1 MAPPPPCRVCGG
13 GLDRR
18 AIHPEQPWLMT
29 VADAP
34 PPLPARPAGPDI
46 TALRAR
52 LLAWYDRQ
60 ARVLPWRVGP
70 HGRAL
75 GQRPDPYHVWLSEI
89 MLQQTTVA
97 AVGPYFARFLEAF
110 PTLEALAQA
119 PEEAVLGRWA
129 GLGYYA
135 RARNL
140 HACARAVQALGGFP
154 QTVEA
159 LQALPGIGPYT
170 AAAIAAIAFDQPV
183 TPADGNVE
191 RVLARLWRIEAAL
204 PAAKPA
210 FRAAAARFDGGARP
224 GDFIQALMDLGAT
237 ICTPRAPAC
246 ALCPWIEPCG
256 ARAAGDAETF
266 PRKTPKAARPVRHG
280 LAFVAEDG
288 QRLLL
293 GRRPPKGL
301 LGGMPEVPGTPWR
314 TEGPW
319 SLDEAL
325 PHAPVEGAG
334 WRVRGTVQHVFT
346 HFELVLVVAHT
357 RVRLPRGSFS
367 CPVDDLDAG
376 GLPSVMLKAARA
388 GLSAGVA
395 GKPMGQRRLT

>member
-1 MAPPPPCRVCGG
+1 MTTVAPPS
-13 GLDRR
+13 
-18 AIHPEQPWLMT
+18 
-29 VADAP
+29 
-34 PPLPARPAGPDI
+34 PASSSPVDPAI
-46 TALRAR
+46 TALRSR
-52 LLAWYDRQ
+52 LLDWYDSQ

-70 HGRAL
+70 RGRAE

-119 PEEAVLGRWA
+119 PEEAVLGCWA

-154 QTVEA
+154 RTVEA

-191 RVLARLWRIEAAL
+191 RVLSRLWRIEAAL
-204 PAAKPA
+204 PAGKPV
-210 FRAAAARFDGGARP
+210 FRAAAARFDGAKRP

-256 ARAAGDAETF
+256 ARAAGDAESF

-293 GRRPPKGL
+293 ARRPPTGL

-319 SLDEAL
+319 TLEEAL

-334 WRVRGTVQHVFT
+334 WRVRGTVHHVFT
-346 HFELVLVVAHT
+346 HFELQLVVAHA
-357 RVRLPRGSFS
+357 RVRLPPGALT
-367 CPVDDLDAG
+367 CPVDRLDTG

-388 GLSAGVA
+388 GLSAAPA
-395 GKPMGQRRLT
+395 GTAGSRRRS

>member
-1 MAPPPPCRVCGG
+1 M
-13 GLDRR
+13 
-18 AIHPEQPWLMT
+18 
-29 VADAP
+29 
-34 PPLPARPAGPDI
+34 AGPDGQ
-46 TALRAR
+46 ALAELRTE

-70 HGRAL
+70 RARAA
-75 GQRPDPYHVWLSEI
+75 GERPDPYRVWLSEI

-97 AVGPYFARFLEAF
+97 AVGPYFARFIEAF
-110 PTLEALAQA
+110 PTVGALADA
-119 PEEAVLGRWA
+119 PEAEVLARWA

-140 HACARAVQALGGFP
+140 HACAKAVQALGGFP
-154 QTVEA
+154 ETVEA

-191 RVLARLWRIEAAL
+191 RVLSRLWRIEAAL
-204 PAAKPA
+204 PAGKPA
-210 FRAAAARFDGGARP
+210 FRAAAARFDGGERP

-246 ALCPWIEPCG
+246 ALCPWLGPCQ
-256 ARAAGDAETF
+256 ARAAGDAESF

-301 LGGMPEVPGTPWR
+301 LGGMLEVPGTPWR
-314 TEGPW
+314 TDGPW
-319 SLDEAL
+319 ALDEAL
-325 PHAPVEGAG
+325 AHAPVDGAG
-334 WRVRGTVQHVFT
+334 WRVRGTVTHVFT
-346 HFELVLVVAHT
+346 HFELQLVVAHA
-357 RVRLPRGSFS
+357 RVRLGHNALTCS
-367 CPVDDLDAG
+367 VDQLDTA

-388 GLSAGVA
+388 GLSGTPAEPAKGPA
-395 GKPMGQRRLT
+395 RGRRRD

>member
-1 MAPPPPCRVCGG
+1 MTADVPPSPPQPGQTEPAIPA
-13 GLDRR
+13 LRR
-18 AIHPEQPWLMT
+18 A
-29 VADAP
+29 
-34 PPLPARPAGPDI
+34 
-46 TALRAR
+46 

-70 HGRAL
+70 KERERGA
-75 GQRPDPYHVWLSEI
+75 RPDPYHVWLSEI

-97 AVGPYFARFLEAF
+97 AVGPYFARFLAAF
-110 PTLEALAQA
+110 PTLDALAEA
-119 PEEAVLGRWA
+119 PEEAVLSRWA

-140 HACARAVQALGGFP
+140 HACAKAVQALGGFP
-154 QTVEA
+154 RTVEG

-191 RVLARLWRIEAAL
+191 RVLSRLWRIEAAL
-204 PAAKPA
+204 PAGKPA
-210 FRAAAARFDGGARP
+210 FRTAAAQFDGGERP

-246 ALCPWIEPCG
+246 ALCPWMEPCS
-256 ARAAGDAETF
+256 ARRAGDAETF
-266 PRKTPKAARPVRHG
+266 PRKTPKGTRPVRHG

-301 LGGMPEVPGTPWR
+301 LGGMLEVPGTPWR
-314 TEGPW
+314 PEGPW

-325 PHAPVEGAG
+325 SHAPVEGAG
-334 WRVRGTVQHVFT
+334 WRVRGTVHHVFT
-346 HFELVLVVAHT
+346 HFELVLLVAHA
-357 RVRLPRGSFS
+357 RVRLNHNALS
-367 CPVDDLDAG
+367 CPVDKLDAA
-376 GLPSVMLKAARA
+376 GLPSVMLKAAKV
-388 GLSAGVA
+388 GLSVTTRTET
-395 GKPMGQRRLT
+395 PTTRRRGS

>member
-1 MAPPPPCRVCGG
+1 MTAADTPSPTLASPTDP
-13 GLDRR
+13 
-18 AIHPEQPWLMT
+18 AI
-29 VADAP
+29 A
-34 PPLPARPAGPDI
+34 
-46 TALRAR
+46 ALRAG

-70 HGRAL
+70 RGRAA

-204 PAAKPA
+204 PAGKPV
-210 FRAAAARFDGGARP
+210 FRAAAARFDGGERP

-256 ARAAGDAETF
+256 ARASGDAETF

-319 SLDEAL
+319 SLEEAL
-325 PHAPVEGAG
+325 PYAPVEGAG
-334 WRVRGTVQHVFT
+334 WRVRGSVHHVFT
-346 HFELVLVVAHT
+346 HFELELVVAHA
-357 RVRLPRGSFS
+357 RVRLPRNALS
-367 CPVDDLDAG
+367 CPVDDLEAG

-395 GKPMGQRRLT
+395 GTPTSQRRRT